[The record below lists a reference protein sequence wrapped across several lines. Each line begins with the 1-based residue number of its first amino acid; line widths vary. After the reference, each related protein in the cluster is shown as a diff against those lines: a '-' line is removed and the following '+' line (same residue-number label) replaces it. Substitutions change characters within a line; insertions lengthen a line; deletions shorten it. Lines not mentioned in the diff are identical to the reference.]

1 MQAPMPNT
9 DFDPTYELTDD
20 SDDSGTPPRDPSLGM
35 EWDDDED
42 ITSEPGQP
50 WVTYEEPPEPVLEEL
65 RRRVDLTDPEGRCLI
80 ENVSPWDYTYCMPR
94 TLSDED
100 DLLTILEYHW
110 NMKYLSL
117 NLDTRYN
124 VFKVSA
130 SLRSTFDSGE
140 WILVPEEEVV
150 ERFSA
155 SLKECDGKFHPV
167 RENFPTFTETT
178 FKYRMIPIT
187 EVVMKMTISRQNTVH
202 PNGTAVLADN
212 VTVHEHPFQTLPLLE
227 SHLHPKFVLFDA
239 GRKLDAVIKSPTGSE
254 GSDFMQALAA
264 SMKQNYIYGMG
275 LEDDMKELADDFNK
289 ALKERL
295 ADIANDIRGR
305 SPVIT
310 EIEKIYKAWMVKP
323 DLSIMTKDEDFH
335 LMNGDDNQSI
345 QTKESTTTGPR
356 KSKKP
361 LGDPLVYGAGP
372 SRHRKHE
379 TRTSRGLSERSLRKL
394 DAEQGKE
401 WTEQSIAVWAE
412 GSAANGAKMVP
423 GQE

>member
-1 MQAPMPNT
+1 MQPPMPNT
-9 DFDPTYELTDD
+9 DLKPRYDLIGA
-20 SDDSGTPPRDPSLGM
+20 SDGSRTPPRDPSLDM
-35 EWDDDED
+35 EWNTDSSSEQPSDDYK
-42 ITSEPGQP
+42 EP
-50 WVTYEEPPEPVLEEL
+50 TEPVPEEIC
-65 RRRVDLTDPEGRCLI
+65 RRVDLADSKGRCLI

-94 TLSDED
+94 KLSDED
-100 DLLTILEYHW
+100 DLLTALEYHW
-110 NMKYLSL
+110 DMEHLSL
-117 NLDTRYN
+117 NLDTRFN
-124 VFKVSA
+124 IFKVGA

-140 WILVPEEEVV
+140 WILIPEEEVV

-167 RENFPTFTETT
+167 REKFPIFTETT

-289 ALKERL
+289 ALKKRL
-295 ADIANDIRGR
+295 TDIANDIRGR

-310 EIEKIYKAWMVKP
+310 EIERIYKAWMVKP
-323 DLSIMTKDEDFH
+323 DLSIMMKDEVFH
-335 LMNGDDNQSI
+335 LMGGDDSQSI
-345 QTKESTTTGPR
+345 QTMESTTTGPR
-356 KSKKP
+356 TPKKR
-361 LGDPLVYGAGP
+361 LGNPLVDGAGP
-372 SRHRKHE
+372 SRRHKHDK
-379 TRTSRGLSERSLRKL
+379 RTSRGLSERSLRKL
-394 DAEQGKE
+394 DAGQE
-401 WTEQSIAVWAE
+401 WTERSIAVWAE
-412 GSAANGAKMVP
+412 ESVENGAEMVP
-423 GQE
+423 GQN